1 MTRIFECG
9 TCGVVS
15 EASEQLCEPQRLENM
30 GVYCGDRG
38 PTSHMCSD
46 MKDHL
51 AYVCGSCGR
60 PAQQPDMVCN
70 PLQTG

>member
-1 MTRIFECG
+1 MTRIYECSY
-9 TCGVVS
+9 CGVITQ
-15 EASEQLCEPQRLENM
+15 APEQLCTPHRLENM

-38 PTSHMCSD
+38 KADQMCSD
-46 MKDHL
+46 MKQHL

-60 PAQQPDMVCN
+60 PAEQADMVCE